1 MSNNTENCIKNGD
14 TLEHEIIGYSGAL
27 GVSLILIP
35 QVHKTYREG
44 NVEGLSLTFLL
55 INLWT
60 SGSFLLYGIL
70 EEIMPMIISNTIS
83 LLSCVLLLLMYCNWR
98 NKNRIHTIDNNINE
112 ELNNE

>member
-1 MSNNTENCIKNGD
+1 MNNQTQICIKKGD

-27 GVSLILIP
+27 GVSFILIP
-35 QVHKTYREG
+35 QVCKTYKEG
-44 NVEGLSLTFLL
+44 KVDGLSLTFLL

-70 EEIMPMIISNTIS
+70 EGIIPMIISNIVS
-83 LLSCVLLLLMYCNWR
+83 LLSCISLLIMYCNWR

-112 ELNNE
+112 ELNNK